1 MKTKGFVYLSL
12 AVLAIIAGVVIAS
25 SKQSNLTTGNEISS
39 TLASSG
45 AVMMVSAPNITV
57 DEHTQ
62 ETTVVWRN
70 TEDWNNQTEILWA
83 DSVPVVENVN
93 AFEASSAVD
102 REGLAALSYELKE
115 EGNYT
120 VLHCYLQMPA
130 DVLQNFWLA
139 SDETGI
145 VDLETGINYRA
156 IRAVPECGWG
166 KYFAVKS
173 KKGDILDFQI
183 YFPKLPRKTTEI
195 AIYGVPNWHMRGWEL
210 TVNHESDKANFY
222 DKAPEYRLPK
232 LVKEETPNYTKSDGH
247 SWAVYTDAHLIQPAK
262 EGAMALWRTPEATY
276 LACAHEQNWM
286 REYFYINPNTMLVD
300 ERGNSYRLKEAL
312 GLPSN
317 EHVFW
322 MEGYSGDYIAF
333 ILVFEPLSEDAR
345 SVSYIEPDGEPFNS
359 WAANWK
365 GETIYHLNIE
375 ELRKNQPL
383 FEYKARKIIKQNQ

>member
-1 MKTKGFVYLSL
+1 MKTGRTVFLSL
-12 AVLAIIAGVVIAS
+12 ATLAVIAGVAIAS
-25 SKQSNLTTGNEISS
+25 GKLKNRKTNSEGSS

-45 AVMMVSAPNITV
+45 AVMMVGATNITV
-57 DEHTQ
+57 DEQTQ

-70 TEDWNNQTEILWA
+70 TEDWNNQTEILWV
-83 DSVPVVENVN
+83 DSVPAVENVKE
-93 AFEASSAVD
+93 FEASRAVE
-102 REGLAALSYELKE
+102 REGLAALAYELKE
-115 EGNYT
+115 EGDYT

-139 SDETGI
+139 SNETAI

-156 IRAVPECGWG
+156 IRSIPECGWG

-173 KKGDILDFQI
+173 KKGTILDFQI

-210 TVNHESDKANFY
+210 TLNRESDNTTFY
-222 DKAPEYRLPK
+222 DKAPEYHLPK
-232 LVKEETPNYTKSDGH
+232 LVKEEDTNYTKSDGH
-247 SWAVYTDAHLIQPAK
+247 AWAVYTDAHLIKPAGDEK
-262 EGAMALWRTPEATY
+262 MALWRTPEATY
-276 LACAHEQNWM
+276 LARGIGQNWM

-300 ERGNSYRLKEAL
+300 ERGNCYKLKETL

-322 MEGYSGDYIAF
+322 MEGYSGDFIAF
-333 ILVFEPLSEDAR
+333 IHVFEPLSEGAQ
-345 SVSYIEPDGEPFNS
+345 SVSYIEPDGEPFDS

-365 GETIYHLNIE
+365 GETIMHLNIE
-375 ELRKNQPL
+375 NLRKNQHL
-383 FEYKARKIIKQNQ
+383 FEYNPRIIK